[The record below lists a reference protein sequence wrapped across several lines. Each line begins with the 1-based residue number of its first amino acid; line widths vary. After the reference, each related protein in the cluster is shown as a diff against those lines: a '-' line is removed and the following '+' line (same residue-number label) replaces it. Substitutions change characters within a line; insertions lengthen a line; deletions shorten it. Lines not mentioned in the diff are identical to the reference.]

1 MRRFLFRSLYLLS
14 LSLLTLLAACSLPQ
28 VQAQERMFLDVSVEF
43 LDEYIL
49 PKQEFEGTPV
59 GGLSGIVSDRS
70 ADSSQNTHRF
80 YAISDD
86 RSQKAPARFY
96 TLQVALNTDD
106 PNAPSID
113 GVTVEGVTSIRDSE
127 GQTYAP
133 GTIDPEG
140 IALSG
145 DGSAW
150 ISTDGVTQSLI
161 EASVG
166 EYDRTTGTLKQH
178 LPLPKYY
185 IPDAADEAQ
194 TVGIQNNLGLES
206 LTLDVNGSF
215 RNGEPFRIFTATE
228 SALAQ
233 DRDVP
238 AEATESSEA
247 PTEAAPVKT
256 RVLHYLVT
264 AGMPQ
269 IIAEHLYLLDPAPP
283 LSFSNG
289 LVELHSLGTS
299 GHFLALERTF
309 TAGKYNAKL
318 FQVAI
323 ADASDIFGSET
334 LQGDVSQIKPIRKQL
349 LLDLK
354 DLNIPLY
361 NLEGIADGP
370 RLPDGSQSLLLVSD
384 DNFRDEEKTQFLL
397 FKLKMS

>member
-14 LSLLTLLAACSLPQ
+14 LLTILTACGLPQ
-28 VQAQERMFLDVSVEF
+28 VQAQERLFLDVSVEF
-43 LDEYIL
+43 LDEYTL
-49 PKQEFEGTPV
+49 PKQKFEEAPV
-59 GGLSGIVSDRS
+59 GGLSGITSDRT
-70 ADSSQNTHRF
+70 ADSSQNIHRF

-86 RSQKAPARFY
+86 RSQQAPARFY
-96 TLQVALNTDD
+96 TLQVALNTNN
-106 PNAPSID
+106 PNAPTID
-113 GVTVEGVTSIRDSE
+113 GVTVADTTSILDAD
-127 GQTYAP
+127 GQPYAP

-145 DGSAW
+145 DGSIW
-150 ISTDGVTQSLI
+150 VSTDGVTQSLV

-166 EYDRTTGTLKQH
+166 EYDRATGLLKQR

-185 IPDAADEAQ
+185 IPDAAGEVQ
-194 TVGIQNNLGLES
+194 TVGIQNNLGFES

-238 AEATESSEA
+238 PETTESSETPA
-247 PTEAAPVKT
+247 EPALVKN

-269 IIAEHLYLLDPAPP
+269 IIAEHLYLLDTPPP
-283 LSFSNG
+283 LTLNHG
-289 LVELHSLGTS
+289 LSELHSLDTG
-299 GHFLALERTF
+299 GHFLALERSF
-309 TAGKYNAKL
+309 GAGGYSVKL

-323 ADASDIFGSET
+323 ADATDIFGSET

-384 DNFRDEEKTQFLL
+384 DNFRDEEQTQFLL
-397 FKLKMS
+397 FKLKV

>member
-14 LSLLTLLAACSLPQ
+14 LSLLTLLTACSLPQ

-145 DGSAW
+145 DGSVW

-166 EYDRTTGTLKQH
+166 EYDRTTGTLKQQ

-185 IPDAADEAQ
+185 IPDAVDEAQ

-238 AEATESSEA
+238 AEATESSDA

-384 DNFRDEEKTQFLL
+384 DNFKDEEKTQFLL
-397 FKLKMS
+397 FKLKM

>member
-14 LSLLTLLAACSLPQ
+14 LSLLTLLTACGLPQ

-43 LDEYIL
+43 LDEYTL

-59 GGLSGIVSDRS
+59 GGLSGIVSDRT

-96 TLQVALNTDD
+96 TLQVALNTDN
-106 PNAPSID
+106 PNAPAID
-113 GVTVEGVTSIRDSE
+113 GVTVEDVTSIHDSD
-127 GQTYAP
+127 GQTYVP

-145 DGSAW
+145 DGSVW

-166 EYDRTTGTLKQH
+166 EYDRTTGVLEQR

-185 IPDAADEAQ
+185 IPDAAGEAQ
-194 TVGIQNNLGLES
+194 TIGIQDNLGLES

-228 SALAQ
+228 STLAQ

-238 AEATESSEA
+238 AQTTESANPPAE
-247 PTEAAPVKT
+247 PTPVKN

-269 IIAEHLYLLDPAPP
+269 IIAEHLYLLDIPPP
-283 LSFSNG
+283 LTLSHG
-289 LVELHSLGTS
+289 LTDLHSLGTG
-299 GHFLALERTF
+299 GHFLALERSF
-309 TAGKYNAKL
+309 GAGGYNAKL

-370 RLPDGSQSLLLVSD
+370 RLPDGSQSLVLVSD

-397 FKLKMS
+397 FKLKV